1 MQLAAVQGSSV
12 QQRTDASM
20 WFGYVVHNE
29 RYSEHMKDK
38 MLIPNLLFGF
48 LKLDLKVWINL
59 HLKPGQPENVAM
71 FKLFSLQLAA
81 IHGVSFP

>member
-1 MQLAAVQGSSV
+1 
-12 QQRTDASM
+12 
-20 WFGYVVHNE
+20 
-29 RYSEHMKDK
+29 MKDK

-81 IHGVSFP
+81 VHGVSFP